1 MVSWQS
7 LSLRRTVY
15 VCPGMA
21 VWAYPGTEVST
32 QNVSRSH
39 LILLDELL
47 LDLVLGPSLFL
58 PRLSGL
64 TSLTSAAFCWK
75 IICQA
80 FSRAG
85 GECKIL
91 QGKFRAASCSAKF
104 GLTSS
109 RLSSESSLFK
119 SWNVISLLLRNT
131 PLQRQTKLWN
141 WLNIEFLPF
150 LVE

>member
-1 MVSWQS
+1 MFWRLCVQEQTFSGIMATLKFKTDGLCVSGDGC
-7 LSLRRTVY
+7 L
-15 VCPGMA
+15 
-21 VWAYPGTEVST
+21 GTEVST

-47 LDLVLGPSLFL
+47 LDLVLGLSLFL

-119 SWNVISLLLRNT
+119 SWNVEKHNCGNQFAPEKYTSTAPN
-131 PLQRQTKLWN
+131 
-141 WLNIEFLPF
+141 
-150 LVE
+150 